1 MSPKELVSEYNHGNQ
16 VVGREGSGGYNY
28 AAGSNDRQTSLG
40 FARIDEMERALFEPP
55 PQQLQSVGDLIGR
68 SIRIYRKNIKLF
80 FHVLLWPTVFLTAS
94 KVAFHWGITSFS
106 MRMDQK
112 DWTMMG
118 ISGVVAL
125 LGVLSLLVVGLF
137 LQLRQLSFIRL
148 VTGFA
153 DNYADAYAFVMKRK
167 WKIIGLIILAYIA
180 IIVSVIFWSIIVS
193 VCMAFFKANS
203 ATTYLLFAGMIFGL
217 IGMAISVTVTCIA
230 LYFAFAVGA
239 CEDLSV
245 GGLFSRTVS
254 LVFQDFW
261 RAGYFCTLLFIALV
275 VISYPL
281 SLPLLL
287 VSIFEFM
294 RQGMSPEFLT
304 DPGKMPFYY
313 TLFNQSWE
321 SIVSI
326 ITWPISFMA
335 TGLFYYDQRMRK
347 EGIDLVRRIDL
358 ISQPATAIAE
368 DRI

>member
-1 MSPKELVSEYNHGNQ
+1 MATGQDEQGGNE
-16 VVGREGSGGYNY
+16 VGNS
-28 AAGSNDRQTSLG
+28 SHSFDRQTSLG
-40 FARIDEMERALFEPP
+40 FAKIDGMETVLFDPP

-68 SIRIYRKNIKLF
+68 AIRLYRKNIKLF
-80 FHVLLWPTVFLTAS
+80 FHVLLWPTVFLTAA
-94 KVAFHWGITSFS
+94 KVAFHWGITNFS
-106 MRMDQK
+106 VRFDQK

-118 ISGVVAL
+118 ISAFVAL
-125 LGVLSLLVVGLF
+125 IGMLSLIVVGLF

-153 DNYADAYAFVMKRK
+153 DNYQEAYAYIMQRK
-167 WKIIGLIILAYIA
+167 WKIIGLVALSYIA
-180 IIVSVIFWSIIVS
+180 IFASIIFWSIVVS

-203 ATTYLLFAGMIFGL
+203 ATTYALLGGMIFGL
-217 IGMAISVTVTCIA
+217 IGLTVSLTISCIC

-245 GGLFSRTVS
+245 SGLFKRTVS

-281 SLPLLL
+281 SLPLVL

-313 TLFNQSWE
+313 TLFNQTWE

-335 TGLFYYDQRMRK
+335 TGLFYYDLRMRK
-347 EGIDLVRRIDL
+347 EGIDLIRQIDI
-358 ISQPATAIAE
+358 ISKPVAAIAE
-368 DRI
+368 EKL

>member
-1 MSPKELVSEYNHGNQ
+1 
-16 VVGREGSGGYNY
+16 
-28 AAGSNDRQTSLG
+28 
-40 FARIDEMERALFEPP
+40 METAVFEPP

-94 KVAFHWGITSFS
+94 KVAFHWGITNLSL
-106 MRMDQK
+106 RVEQK
-112 DWTMMG
+112 DWAMMG
-118 ISGVVAL
+118 ISGVVAV
-125 LGVLSLLVVGLF
+125 LGMLSLIFVGLF

-153 DNYADAYAFVMKRK
+153 DNYADAYSYIMKRK
-167 WKIIGLIILAYIA
+167 WKIIGLMMLAYVA
-180 IIVSVIFWSIIVS
+180 IIVCVIFWSVVIT
-193 VCMAFFKANS
+193 VCMAFFKANTS
-203 ATTYLLFAGMIFGL
+203 TTYLLFAGMIFGL
-217 IGMAISVTVTCIA
+217 LGLTISLTVTCIG

-245 GGLFSRTVS
+245 GSLFNRTFA

-261 RAGYFCTLLFIALV
+261 RAGYFCTLLFIALI

-313 TLFNQSWE
+313 TLFNQTWE
-321 SIVSI
+321 SIISI

-358 ISQPATAIAE
+358 LNQRSAQIADE
-368 DRI
+368 RI

>member
-1 MSPKELVSEYNHGNQ
+1 
-16 VVGREGSGGYNY
+16 
-28 AAGSNDRQTSLG
+28 
-40 FARIDEMERALFEPP
+40 METAVFEPP

-94 KVAFHWGITSFS
+94 KVAFHWGITSLS
-106 MRMDQK
+106 LRIDQK

-118 ISGVVAL
+118 VSGVVAL
-125 LGVLSLLVVGLF
+125 LGMLSLLVVGLF

-153 DNYADAYAFVMKRK
+153 DNYADAYAYIMKRK
-167 WKIIGLIILAYIA
+167 WKIVGLIMLAYVA
-180 IIVSVIFWSIIVS
+180 IIVCVIFWSVIIS
-193 VCMAFFKANS
+193 VCMAFFKANAS
-203 ATTYLLFAGMIFGL
+203 TTYLLLAGMIFGL
-217 IGMAISVTVTCIA
+217 LGLAISVTVTCIA
-230 LYFAFAVGA
+230 LYFSFAVGA
-239 CEDLSV
+239 CEDLSIS
-245 GGLFSRTVS
+245 GLFNRTFA

-261 RAGYFCTLLFIALV
+261 RAGYFCTLLFVALM
-275 VISYPL
+275 VITYPL

-321 SIVSI
+321 SVISI

-347 EGIDLVRRIDL
+347 EGIDLVRRIEL
-358 ISQPATAIAE
+358 ISKPDLPAA
-368 DRI
+368 DKRI

>member
-1 MSPKELVSEYNHGNQ
+1 
-16 VVGREGSGGYNY
+16 
-28 AAGSNDRQTSLG
+28 
-40 FARIDEMERALFEPP
+40 METALFEPP

-68 SIRIYRKNIKLF
+68 AIRIYRKNFKLF
-80 FHVLLWPTVFLTAS
+80 FHVLLWPTVFLTAA
-94 KVAFHWGITSFS
+94 KVAFHWGVTNLSL
-106 MRMDQK
+106 RMDQK

-118 ISGVVAL
+118 IASVVAL
-125 LGVLSLLVVGLF
+125 LGMLALLIVGIF
-137 LQLRQLSFIRL
+137 LQLKQLSFIRL

-153 DNYADAYAFVMKRK
+153 DTYQEAYSYVMKRK
-167 WKIIGLIILAYIA
+167 WKIIVLIFLAYTGIC
-180 IIVSVIFWSIIVS
+180 VSVAFWSIVVS

-203 ATTYLLFAGMIFGL
+203 ASTYALLGGIVIGL
-217 IGMAISVTVTCIA
+217 IGMAVSLTVSCIA
-230 LYFAFAVGA
+230 LYIAFAVGA

-245 GGLFSRTVS
+245 SGLCKRTFS
-254 LVFQDFW
+254 LLFQDFW
-261 RAGYFCTLLFIALV
+261 RAGYFCTLLFIALM

-294 RQGMSPEFLT
+294 RQGMSPDFLT

-335 TGLFYYDQRMRK
+335 TGLYYYDLRMRK
-347 EGIDLVRRIDL
+347 EGIDLLRQVNI
-358 ISQPATAIAE
+358 ISAPAGAIAE
-368 DRI
+368 EKL

>member
-1 MSPKELVSEYNHGNQ
+1 MET
-16 VVGREGSGGYNY
+16 
-28 AAGSNDRQTSLG
+28 AAFD
-40 FARIDEMERALFEPP
+40 PP

-80 FHVLLWPTVFLTAS
+80 FHVLLWPTIFLTAA
-94 KVAFHWGITSFS
+94 KVAFHWGVTSFS
-106 MRMDQK
+106 LRLDQK
-112 DWTMMG
+112 DWTMVI
-118 ISGVVAL
+118 ISGIAAV
-125 LGVLSLLVVGLF
+125 LGILSLIGVALF

-153 DNYADAYAFVMKRK
+153 DNYADAQAYIMKRK
-167 WKIIGLIILAYIA
+167 WKIIGLVTLAYVA
-180 IIVSVIFWSIIVS
+180 IIASVTFWSIIVS
-193 VCMAFFKANS
+193 VCMAFFKANT
-203 ATTYLLFAGMIFGL
+203 ATTYLLFAGMLFGL
-217 IGMAISVTVTCIA
+217 LGLVVSITITCIA
-230 LYFAFAVGA
+230 LYFSFAVGA
-239 CEDLSV
+239 CEDLSL
-245 GGLFSRTVS
+245 GGLFNRTFA

-261 RAGYFCTLLFIALV
+261 RSGYFCSLLFIALM
-275 VISYPL
+275 VIGYPL
-281 SLPLLL
+281 SLPLVL

-294 RQGMSPEFLT
+294 RQGMSPDFLT

-347 EGIDLVRRIDL
+347 EGIDLIRRIDD
-358 ISQPATAIAE
+358 INKPAGLVAE

>member
-1 MSPKELVSEYNHGNQ
+1 
-16 VVGREGSGGYNY
+16 
-28 AAGSNDRQTSLG
+28 
-40 FARIDEMERALFEPP
+40 MEKAIFEPP

-68 SIRIYRKNIKLF
+68 SIRLYRKNIKLF
-80 FHVLLWPTVFLTAS
+80 FHVLLWPTVFLTAA
-94 KVAFHWGITSFS
+94 KVAFHWGVTNLSL
-106 MRMDQK
+106 RADQK

-118 ISGVVAL
+118 VSAMVTLIGILGLTVTAL
-125 LGVLSLLVVGLF
+125 Y

-153 DNYADAYAFVMKRK
+153 DNYKEAYEYISQRK
-167 WKIIGLIILAYIA
+167 WKIL
-180 IIVSVIFWSIIVS
+180 SVIFIAYMAIFFSAAFWGV
-193 VCMAFFKANS
+193 VMTLCMAFFKANT
-203 ATTYLLFAGMIFGL
+203 ATTYVLLGGMVVGL
-217 IGMAISVTVTCIA
+217 IGLLISVTIACIA

-245 GGLFSRTVS
+245 GGLCSRTIA

-261 RAGYFCTLLFIALV
+261 RAGYFCTLLFIALM

-287 VSIFEFM
+287 LSMFEFI
-294 RQGMSPEFLT
+294 RQGMSPDFLT

-313 TLFNQSWE
+313 TLCNQTWE

-335 TGLFYYDQRMRK
+335 TGLFYYDLRMRK
-347 EGIDLVRRIDL
+347 EGIDLVRQ
-358 ISQPATAIAE
+358 ISLLEAPVTTGRDEQ
-368 DRI
+368 